1 MHLAIPQTQSHNPFQ
16 TQSLPFLLS
25 TDYIVSLCTQSPVF
39 SPPVW
44 MSVENS
50 LQFHFIQQWGGCGGL
65 CTVVVPPVNS
75 HGCQW
80 NIKLICG
87 LCDSP
92 RGGGLAVSLQFCPS
106 ISILILNQCGL
117 KTYPLNWCF
126 ILNSQCS
133 SCSASRHCETD
144 VFSAVTNCCVYIFI
158 VLAYDGPCSVFLP
171 KDPGVWREC
180 ALSVCCVG
188 SVALSFI

>member
-1 MHLAIPQTQSHNPFQ
+1 MW
-16 TQSLPFLLS
+16 
-25 TDYIVSLCTQSPVF
+25 F
-39 SPPVW
+39 SSGRW
-44 MSVENS
+44 AG
-50 LQFHFIQQWGGCGGL
+50 Q
-65 CTVVVPPVNS
+65 
-75 HGCQW
+75 
-80 NIKLICG
+80 
-87 LCDSP
+87 
-92 RGGGLAVSLQFCPS
+92 VSLQFCPS

-180 ALSVCCVG
+180 ALSVLLVLVLLLRALFNCFTVHATSTFFPFFYPIWLNLADSHHTLPIRPRFMSVSLLYVLWKCLCVFRETLA
-188 SVALSFI
+188 SASSHHMFYLSNFQSPRPPPPSDRITRQK